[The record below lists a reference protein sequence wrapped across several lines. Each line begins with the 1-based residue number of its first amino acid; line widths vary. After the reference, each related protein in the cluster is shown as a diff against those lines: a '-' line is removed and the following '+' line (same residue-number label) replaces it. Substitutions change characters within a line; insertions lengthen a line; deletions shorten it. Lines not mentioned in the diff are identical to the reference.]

1 MLRRLADLDR
11 RWIFLVVALAV
22 VAPLVWP
29 LRLPIE
35 PSAPTRGVYAAVEA
49 LPPGA
54 LVCMSFDY
62 GPGTKV
68 ECHPMAL
75 AALRHAFRKEAKVVA
90 IALWPEG
97 ALFAREA
104 LRQVGAEMDRAEG
117 LDYVNLGYKSGG
129 EVVLRGIADD
139 FRNIYSTDLAGRRVD
154 ELPLMSR
161 VRGWKSFDLV
171 CDWSMG
177 NPGLLQHVRVVA
189 TQYGRP
195 LVAGVTAVTAPEAYP
210 FLNSGQVQGL
220 LSGLRGAAEYEVM
233 VGHPGT
239 ATRGMDAQSVVHF
252 VIAGFIVVANLLYFA
267 DRRERRRRQERN
279 R

>member
-11 RWIFLVVALAV
+11 RWIFLFVAVAV
-22 VAPLVWP
+22 VLPLVWP

-35 PSAPTRGVYAAVEA
+35 PSQPTRALHDAIEA
-49 LPPGA
+49 LPPEA

-75 AALRHAFRKEAKVVA
+75 AGLRQVFGRNGRVVA

-104 LRQVGAEMDRAEG
+104 LRQVGAEMGRQEG
-117 LDYVNLGYKSGG
+117 VDYVNLGYKSGG

-139 FRNIYSTDLAGRRVD
+139 FRNLYTTDLSGRRVD
-154 ELPLMSR
+154 ELPLMAR

-220 LSGLRGAAEYEVM
+220 LSGLRGAAEYEVL

-252 VIAGFIVVANLLYFA
+252 VIAGFIVVANLLFFA
-267 DRRERRRRQERN
+267 ERRERRQRLERG